1 MDHKLETI
9 LIEKVK
15 DYVDCQKLIKILNE
29 NDLSNC
35 LYDLILG
42 SQEKIEELDDK
53 VDKLSDELDTNL
65 GTISGLE
72 DKIEELEDKIQNT
85 E

>member
-35 LYDLILG
+35 LYDLIGG

-53 VDKLSDELDTNL
+53 IDKLSDELDDSL

-72 DKIEELEDKIQNT
+72 DKIEELEIKQLT
-85 E
+85 LF